1 MRGNAG
7 SGPRESQFS
16 QGSQGPGLTEA
27 LVVWGLVAVVGLC
40 VLLTYSL
47 VAPDELYNVS
57 HGELAGGAG
66 RVLVFV
72 NFPAALMA
80 IAVLAL
86 VTDRLGIGWPSLLP
100 LGLCLVILAPGVVD
114 QDDLDA
120 KWINVLP
127 ALGIAIVLAM
137 TIIAV
142 RAGGVGGAG
151 SPHGDR
157 VRIAVAAALAFLALP
172 WIFAEVGLYIGDVPG
187 LASIFRSKQVF
198 EGHASVHLGEHHGFQ
213 GLLLVVTALLLSR
226 ELPRM
231 SPTRLRTG
239 LAVYLSVMIPYGVA
253 NMANDG
259 WNEQIVERGWTS
271 WTVPDM
277 LRPSLTWA
285 WGVMILAAVAVYFS
299 SFRARSS
306 SG

>member
-7 SGPRESQFS
+7 SGPRERQFS
-16 QGSQGPGLTEA
+16 QGSQGPGLAEA
-27 LVVWGLVAVVGLC
+27 LVVWGLYAVVALC
-40 VLLTYSL
+40 VFLTYSR
-47 VAPDELYNVS
+47 VAPDELYHVS
-57 HGELAGGAG
+57 HGGLSGGAS
-66 RVLVFV
+66 RVLLFL
-72 NFPAALMA
+72 NFPTALMA

-86 VTDRLGIGWPSLLP
+86 VSDRLGTRRLSIVP
-100 LGLCLVILAPGVVD
+100 LVLCLVILAPGVVD
-114 QDDLDA
+114 QNDLDA

-127 ALGIAIVLAM
+127 ALGVVIVLAM
-137 TIIAV
+137 TILAV
-142 RAGGVGGAG
+142 CAAGTGGAG
-151 SPHGDR
+151 SPVRDR
-157 VRIAVAAALAFLALP
+157 VRIAVGAVLAFLALP
-172 WIFAEVGLYIGDVPG
+172 WIFAEVGVYIGDVPG

-213 GLLLVVTALLLSR
+213 GLLLIVAALLLSR

-231 SPTRLRTG
+231 NPTRVRTA

-259 WNEQIVERGWTS
+259 WNEQIVERGWAS

-277 LRPSLTWA
+277 LRPGLNWA
-285 WGVMILAAVAVYFS
+285 WGLVVLAAAAIYFS
-299 SFRARSS
+299 SFRASSS

>member
-7 SGPRESQFS
+7 SGPRKSEFS
-16 QGSQGPGLTEA
+16 QGSQSPGLAEA
-27 LVVWGLVAVVGLC
+27 LVAWGLYAVVGLC
-40 VLLTYSL
+40 VLVTYSL

-57 HGELAGGAG
+57 HGGLAGGAG
-66 RVLVFV
+66 RALVFL
-72 NFPAALMA
+72 NFPTALMA

-86 VTDRLGIGWPSLLP
+86 VTDRLGTRWLSLVP

-127 ALGIAIVLAM
+127 ALGVAIVLAM
-137 TIIAV
+137 TILAV
-142 RAGGVGGAG
+142 RAGGIGGAG
-151 SPHGDR
+151 SPTGDR
-157 VRIAVAAALAFLALP
+157 VRIAVAAVLAFLALP

-198 EGHASVHLGEHHGFQ
+198 EGHASVHLGEHHGLQ

-231 SPTRLRTG
+231 SPTRLHTG
-239 LAVYLSVMIPYGVA
+239 LAVYLSLMIPYGIG

-259 WNEQIVERGWTS
+259 WNEQIVERGWAS
-271 WTVPDM
+271 WQVPDM
-277 LRPSLTWA
+277 LRPDLTWA
-285 WGVMILAAVAVYFS
+285 WGLTILVAAAIF
-299 SFRARSS
+299 FTALQPGRDKQ
-306 SG
+306 

>member
-16 QGSQGPGLTEA
+16 QGSQGPGLAEA
-27 LVVWGLVAVVGLC
+27 LVVWGLVVVVGLC

-47 VAPDELYNVS
+47 VAPGELYNVS
-57 HGELAGGAG
+57 HGGLAGGAG
-66 RVLVFV
+66 RALVFLD
-72 NFPAALMA
+72 FPAGLMA
-80 IAVLAL
+80 LAVLAL
-86 VTDRLGIGWPSLLP
+86 VTDRLGIGWFSLLP

-120 KWINVLP
+120 KWINVVP
-127 ALGIAIVLAM
+127 ALGVAIVLAL
-137 TIIAV
+137 TIVAV

-157 VRIAVAAALAFLALP
+157 LRIVVAAVLAFLALP

-231 SPTRLRTG
+231 SPTRLRTA
-239 LAVYLSVMIPYGVA
+239 LAVYLSVMIPYAVA

-259 WNEQIVERGWTS
+259 WNEQIVERGWTD
-271 WTVPDM
+271 WEIPDM

-285 WGVMILAAVAVYFS
+285 WGVTILAAAAIYFS
-299 SFRARSS
+299 SFRTRSS